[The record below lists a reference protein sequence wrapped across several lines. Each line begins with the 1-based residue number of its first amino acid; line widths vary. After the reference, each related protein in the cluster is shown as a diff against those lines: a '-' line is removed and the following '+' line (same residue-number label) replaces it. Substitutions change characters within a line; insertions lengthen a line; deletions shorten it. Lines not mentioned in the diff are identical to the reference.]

1 MKTSVNEYRIINK
14 IFPTIQFCE
23 KKYPLIMNEA
33 IHLNK

>member
-1 MKTSVNEYRIINK
+1 MKTSVMYNRIINK
-14 IFPTIQFCE
+14 IFPTIKFCE